1 MPIQI
6 SSFTGREQKATIEY
20 QGDTATIV
28 FLPNLLTP
36 NRIKH
41 VQANA
46 EDIEVLART
55 ISETVVEW
63 DVIGDPPALEDLVA
77 EGVME
82 GVSQAQIMGDGI
94 VSPQTWAS
102 PASAVPVQ
110 QPPPPIASFTVVPRQ
125 RGPQGMY
132 PLTPEALIFLPI
144 GFLSAVMNAMFEA
157 ISPKSTKKGRS

>member
-1 MPIQI
+1 VPIQI
-6 SSFTGREQKATIEY
+6 ASFTGREQKATVEY
-20 QGDTATIV
+20 QGDTAEIL

-55 ISETVVEW
+55 LSEVVTEW
-63 DVIGDPPALEDLVA
+63 DVIGDAPVVEDLIAESIA
-77 EGVME
+77 EGAE
-82 GVSQAQIMGDGI
+82 QAQIGDGVI
-94 VSPQTWAS
+94 PQQVWTN
-102 PASAVPVQ
+102 PAIAANHPAP
-110 QPPPPIASFTVVPRQ
+110 QPGLAAFTVVGRR

-132 PLTPEALIFLPI
+132 PLAPEALIFLPI

-157 ISPKSTKKGRS
+157 ISPKSTRKGKN